1 MKTIRRYWLE
11 LFFSVLLA
19 VVVVASAL
27 GFVRD
32 IPVNHGRPL
41 KQSNQK
47 ISETKLSKYLQE
59 IERLHDCTAILCVK
73 DIQGYP
79 IPEDA
84 LEELKGMGFA
94 NTATLSA
101 KDYHSFIGIWSNGKV
116 VYEQI
121 GGDELITHGQYFHDH
136 YIYVQS
142 ATFNA
147 ENVGNIYIDNI
158 QYSVQERGLN
168 IVVIDNKTFS
178 LVDTINFDTF
188 EAGAPASR
196 RE

>member
-41 KQSNQK
+41 KQSDQK
-47 ISETKLSKYLQE
+47 ISETNLSKYLQE
-59 IERLHDCTAILCVK
+59 IERLHDCTAIICVK

-94 NTATLSA
+94 NTATLSE
-101 KDYHSFIGIWSNGKV
+101 KDYHSFIGIWPNGKV

-121 GGDELITHGQYFHDH
+121 GGDLQNWL
-136 YIYVQS
+136 S
-142 ATFNA
+142 
-147 ENVGNIYIDNI
+147 
-158 QYSVQERGLN
+158 
-168 IVVIDNKTFS
+168 
-178 LVDTINFDTF
+178 
-188 EAGAPASR
+188 
-196 RE
+196 